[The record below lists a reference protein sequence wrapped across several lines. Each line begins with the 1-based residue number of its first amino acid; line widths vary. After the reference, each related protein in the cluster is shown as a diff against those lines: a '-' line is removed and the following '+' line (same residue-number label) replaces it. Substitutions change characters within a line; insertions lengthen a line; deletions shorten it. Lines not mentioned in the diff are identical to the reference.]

1 MSEEHQEPT
10 AAPDTG
16 TRPLGHGTDWG
27 VPDSDGSRRRQ
38 EGDRGRGRGWR
49 RAWRRRSPRRTNPV
63 AGAFAALASQAPPRP
78 PLLHILTATIAVT
91 IPLLIL
97 GAAADA
103 THLALLIP
111 PMAATAALIV
121 GGPDLPLA
129 QPRNVILGHLIGALI
144 GIALAAAWPGLIL
157 VGGVAAGLAFGA
169 MLLLRSAHS
178 PGAATAMLLVV
189 LPTEDPWL
197 FLAVLMA
204 SAVLSVT
211 AGLVA
216 NRVRRLRYPAYWW

>member
-129 QPRNVILGHLIGALI
+129 QPRNVILGHLIGGVI
-144 GIALAAAWPGLIL
+144 GLALATWFGGSIL
-157 VGGVAAGLAFGA
+157 VGGLAAGLAFGT
-169 MLLLRSAHS
+169 MLLLRCAHS
-178 PGAATAMLLVV
+178 PGAATAMLLVTMPPEQPPRFM
-189 LPTEDPWL
+189 L
-197 FLAVLMA
+197 VLMA
-204 SAVLSVT
+204 SAVMVIA

>member
-1 MSEEHQEPT
+1 MPHP
-10 AAPDTG
+10 
-16 TRPLGHGTDWG
+16 
-27 VPDSDGSRRRQ
+27 RRRRNLV
-38 EGDRGRGRGWR
+38 G
-49 RAWRRRSPRRTNPV
+49 T
-63 AGAFAALASQAPPRP
+63 AFQALASKAPPRP
-78 PLLHILTATIAVT
+78 PLSHVLTATLAVT
-91 IPLLIL
+91 LPLAFI
-97 GAAADA
+97 GFAADH
-103 THLALLIP
+103 THIALLIP
-111 PMAATAALIV
+111 PMAATVALIV

-144 GIALAAAWPGLIL
+144 GVALAAAWPGLIL